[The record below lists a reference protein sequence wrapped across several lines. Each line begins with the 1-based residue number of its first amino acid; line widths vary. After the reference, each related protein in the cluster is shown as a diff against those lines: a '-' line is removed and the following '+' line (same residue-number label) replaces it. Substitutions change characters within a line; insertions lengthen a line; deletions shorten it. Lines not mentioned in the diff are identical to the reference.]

1 MRRGMI
7 RSHKTC
13 PLDQR
18 GCGRTLC
25 KKCLAYA
32 CMTEQ
37 EAAAK
42 GLKGPLSILDFGKTE
57 ECLGP
62 AAGDTPAIFYAHG
75 AGG

>member
-1 MRRGMI
+1 
-7 RSHKTC
+7 
-13 PLDQR
+13 
-18 GCGRTLC
+18 
-25 KKCLAYA
+25 
-32 CMTEQ
+32 MTEQ